1 MYNIFNIIKISKDLA
16 IPNRNIL
23 LKPNTL
29 NSKYKSQLKIIMY
42 LIMRISYVMIKISL
56 LMTSEKNN
64 K

>member
-23 LKPNTL
+23 LKSNTL